1 MYGHSK
7 VNFASFRKSLEQTS
21 GSCHAVVIESSGR
34 QQLQV
39 VKDSGVVMKS
49 SSSHQIVV
57 RQSQTQ
63 TVML

>member
-21 GSCHAVVIESSGR
+21 GSCHAVVIETSGR

-39 VKDSGVVMKS
+39 VKELSG
-49 SSSHQIVV
+49 SHQAVI
-57 RQSQTQ
+57 RQLSGIR
-63 TVML
+63 